1 MTTVQLGGTGLQVTR
16 LCIGGAPLGSAPKAF
31 GYEVD
36 LDRAL
41 ATLRRAFE
49 GPFNFMDT
57 SNNYGGG
64 NSERRIGMAIAERG
78 GLPEG
83 FVLASKV
90 DRDSV
95 TEAFDGLRVR
105 RSFEESLSHLG
116 LDHLQLLYLHD
127 PEFIT
132 FKEAMRPGGA
142 VEALLAI
149 RDEGLVSHI
158 GVAGGPL
165 DLLSRFV
172 GTGAFEVVETH
183 SRYTL
188 LDRSAEEFIATSSE
202 RGLGVVNGAA
212 FGGGVLAKGVA
223 QLPKYAYQELSA
235 EARRRIEEMES
246 VCSEAGVPL
255 KAAALQFSLR
265 NPLISSTV
273 VGVSLP
279 QRIAETVELASLP
292 IPDATWEKLDKLA
305 LPPNQWLY

>member
-105 RSFEESLSHLG
+105 RSLKRVCHTWGS
-116 LDHLQLLYLHD
+116 
-127 PEFIT
+127 T
-132 FKEAMRPGGA
+132 
-142 VEALLAI
+142 
-149 RDEGLVSHI
+149 
-158 GVAGGPL
+158 
-165 DLLSRFV
+165 
-172 GTGAFEVVETH
+172 
-183 SRYTL
+183 
-188 LDRSAEEFIATSSE
+188 TSSSCTSTT
-202 RGLGVVNGAA
+202 
-212 FGGGVLAKGVA
+212 
-223 QLPKYAYQELSA
+223 LS
-235 EARRRIEEMES
+235 
-246 VCSEAGVPL
+246 
-255 KAAALQFSLR
+255 
-265 NPLISSTV
+265 SSP
-273 VGVSLP
+273 SKRP
-279 QRIAETVELASLP
+279 
-292 IPDATWEKLDKLA
+292 
-305 LPPNQWLY
+305 